1 MADLQLSLLAT
12 PRELI
17 EPLLDGR
24 VKPEGIDLSVTRADP
39 NMAFWREGQFEEFD
53 VSVASISTVIAEKR
67 KGLDVV
73 GLPVFP
79 TRRFMHTELHYH
91 VDSGIEAP
99 ADLDGK
105 RMGLN
110 HYTMTTG
117 IFIRGALQHDF
128 GVPPERIEWHVLPDE
143 GTNVR
148 RGGTFVP
155 PEGVVLRVAAAGK
168 NINAMLAS
176 NEIDAAPLGAGRGPR
191 DRDKVRPLFP
201 DRIAE
206 CGRFFREHGFM
217 PATNLYTIRG
227 EVYRKHPWIA
237 LNLYQAMLEAKRI
250 VDESMAARIPGGL
263 LFGAEYAAQ
272 TKELLGGQDPF
283 PYGVEANRAFI
294 DTLGQWELE
303 QGFVDEVP
311 SVEELF
317 APATLPS

>member
-39 NMAFWREGQFEEFD
+39 NMAFRREGQFEEFD

-67 KGLDVV
+67 KGMDVV

-91 VDSGIEAP
+91 ADSGIEAP

-148 RGGTFVP
+148 RGGTFIP
-155 PEGVVLRVAAAGK
+155 PKGVVLRVAAAGK

-176 NEIDAAPLGAGRGPR
+176 NDLYERGR
-191 DRDKVRPLFP
+191 
-201 DRIAE
+201 
-206 CGRFFREHGFM
+206 
-217 PATNLYTIRG
+217 
-227 EVYRKHPWIA
+227 RK
-237 LNLYQAMLEAKRI
+237 R
-250 VDESMAARIPGGL
+250 
-263 LFGAEYAAQ
+263 
-272 TKELLGGQDPF
+272 TKH
-283 PYGVEANRAFI
+283 
-294 DTLGQWELE
+294 
-303 QGFVDEVP
+303 
-311 SVEELF
+311 
-317 APATLPS
+317 